1 MKSCILSQ
9 SVRNNTPTV
18 IDTRTLVLYDY
29 FIHLK
34 GFESKYFGIF
44 SQFS

>member
-18 IDTRTLVLYDY
+18 IDTRTLNDY

-44 SQFS
+44 SQFN